1 MKRCSSIKL
10 SFSLVPRQAVSG
22 QNGVHQ
28 DLYPGR
34 LGEDGV
40 GGAAGEEE
48 LRQVQAWPPEDGE
61 VGLND
66 ESRDPDSKRGEET
79 GRESRSGEKG
89 RVRGEGE
96 RGAEAHGQ
104 AQPGP

>member
-1 MKRCSSIKL
+1 M
-10 SFSLVPRQAVSG
+10 
-22 QNGVHQ
+22 
-28 DLYPGR
+28 
-34 LGEDGV
+34 
-40 GGAAGEEE
+40 
-48 LRQVQAWPPEDGE
+48 QAWPPEDGE

-79 GRESRSGEKG
+79 GRESREGERG